1 MTKLKKFL
9 TIFLIFFVTF
19 LVLFTNKASA
29 GNIGNSFKIINGY
42 INGDKNRY
50 WRNELFCIEHGA
62 NFTDTDTTYDLT
74 LTDTVTY
81 RSDSTDAF
89 ERGIA
94 YIIYTAANT
103 EMEYENSK
111 HKMNCYGWNKNA
123 GKYNGNEYQ
132 QALWKFLKNSKHPAK
147 APFTGCKT
155 AEVTENVL
163 AETAGIFNTAE
174 NIGITNFS
182 NKAYITINNFVID
195 GSTGHFTVQQLS
207 DKAIINNI
215 TITYDNAEN
224 YTGKLYTNKEKTT
237 TINKENIKEG
247 MTVYMD
253 INNNKKVRN
262 IAVSAKTPASGYS
275 VTIYRYG
282 NGDAQDL
289 IYTEAKNGDETTAT
303 GTATPKYVGYQLE
316 IQKVDYDNPNILLN
330 NCEFAIYLDA
340 NDNKNDGWLGYNETK
355 HVVEMRKSY
364 SQSYKFITGKKFED
378 NDKKSYCNLAM
389 KNGGIK
395 LDNILPGTYYIFET
409 KTKEGDARYSLDS
422 QFGYK
427 DEKNIPQG
435 TGITGEYA
443 YCGFLEVV
451 KKGSEYEKFIIPN
464 RKTTELK
471 ITKIDEKKGT
481 PIEGVGIKILV
492 DKAEYSKQMGND
504 LNVKFVWLKQ
514 DGTFTTDYKEAYE
527 FKTNAKGKI
536 SIKRVPYGKYYIYEV
551 TPAENYSL
559 SRQNGYNDGKPDE
572 YKGEFPKEWV
582 YLGTQT
588 IKQKIEKGIINYEPK
603 KGKGII
609 EEGVYTIAAFTNNG
623 FVLDVESGAS
633 ISGANVQIYQKNGT
647 NAQRYRFIHVGNDY
661 YRIQNVNSG
670 KYLDLAGAICK
681 EGSNIQQYESNNSD
695 AQLWKVTRADN
706 SNGYVIK
713 SKRNEKFCIGIDGSK
728 IENNVNVELQNYVK
742 GKSNQT
748 FSLKLLYKEE
758 TYTIASSMDE
768 MFVLDIAGGSKLS
781 GANTRIYYNNGTNA
795 QKYRLIYVGDGYYM
809 IENVNSGKYLD
820 LSGGMIREYQNI
832 YQYEANYTDAQL
844 WKITQE
850 KDPSGYIMYV
860 IKPKGSDNYC
870 IGVNGNIAINGAN
883 IELQKYLTNK
893 GKDNKENVYS
903 QRFVFYENDIT
914 QYSIAPSA
922 PVSEKDT
929 KTVVNGCYLSLG
941 ASPMAKSSIGTKTN
955 VGETEN
961 FQIVRA
967 IYQHWTEPTYFIYN
981 RKGELVFDV
990 QGSSVKPVKNKEGFW
1005 CGTVQTY
1012 TNNRTGAQ
1020 KWKLQDGSSNG
1031 HIDNISSISDL
1042 DTGHTL
1048 KFISSADE
1056 EHKTV
1061 LNLIGNKIENKI
1073 QVYTDDGTDACK
1085 FVVKKTNNGSLVSPV
1100 EIESTEQEIAHRT
1113 ITFEAVN
1120 KEGGKIT
1127 IIKQDKDEVSKK
1139 LQGAEFKIYKE
1150 NGGWLIQNDEETS
1163 YNTDYSKATA
1173 FVTDKSGQRVID
1185 NLDFGNY
1192 YIYETKAPT
1201 NYSLSAQEG
1210 YLKAEK
1216 GSDSITDKEWVYAGT
1231 CKIEKTKGEVEV
1243 PLVNERLGSL
1253 SITKQDSDTKEKLV
1267 GTEFKLYAT
1276 NLNTNIIAGGKGWVT
1291 LNNGQIGYS
1300 TDYNNANA
1308 FTTNNEGTVLVE
1320 NLSYGTYYIYETK
1333 APTGYNIKEQDS
1345 YHVQQEGSTT
1355 IPQDQDWVAFD
1366 NRQISSQNKDAK
1378 VTLNNHKYTKIKGRV
1393 WQDNPDGKANA
1404 YNNIYDGK
1412 AWTSQDQNI
1421 TNDSLISGI
1430 TVNLYSNKN
1439 GNDELISTTTTGE
1452 NGEYEFEKKTEGEHK
1467 GDKLTYLELENS
1479 YVEFL
1484 YDNTQYV
1491 LTTPFVGDDMTVNSK
1506 AQAKEIITTGG
1517 EHNMGE
1523 LYDGNLGLNE
1533 GKFPG
1538 KAVTYQE
1545 NDGQTQQKIT
1555 EYYNNDT
1562 YTIENINLGL
1572 IKKLPNEFAV
1582 NQELEYVK
1590 IVRENYTFTYK
1601 YGENAVIDED
1611 TQKTQSTIAFQNSK
1625 RTFTHAVYPSDIKYN
1640 IANGLDENDA
1650 NSYKIYVVY
1659 KIGVKNTTPHDNPDL
1674 YQEDKF
1680 YLTSLV
1686 NTYDTTRLQLSTDEI
1701 GNDVENAQFKLWS
1714 NNDGQ
1719 ATYDLANTNNVYKDG
1734 LAKNETKESYIQFK
1748 VTQNALTDLITKNTE
1763 ENFVET
1769 PTSVNAKGY
1778 HIYKRNDKN
1787 WKDKE
1792 LYTHRTI
1799 DSEANDGALFIKWKL
1814 ADTRKISGVVFED
1827 TKVNQLKDEEEN
1839 SRENERIGNG
1849 KLDIDENNGTYKEN
1863 TVSDVIVSLMDAETK
1878 KVAKV
1883 YNGDLVRGADGIWTA
1898 TSRDAIVKVKD
1909 DGSYEIPDVVPGRYY
1924 LKFTYGNGETEYTD
1938 LNGNKIKIESKIKG
1952 QEDPIKSYLYKST
1965 IITGA
1970 AYDANS
1976 ENEKTWFLKS
1986 IDEGV
1991 YSIAVD
1997 DENEINNRIGIAQD
2011 NLKTEL
2017 NYDYT
2022 TKQSSS
2028 TINAN
2033 SPIMNIQFEY
2043 ISEKEIDANLL
2054 RNDPNNQNP
2063 LRTNCTGMSF
2073 GIIERPHVNIEL
2085 EKKIKNVKLTLQNGT
2100 TIINGDPKD
2109 KNVSPNLA
2117 SIDDS
2122 NAKLELD
2129 SSYIYGSNA
2138 VVTYTL
2144 SAENKS
2150 ELDYATPEYYKYGE
2164 NKDNLVTTTV
2174 TKIADYIN
2182 NQNASYENQS
2192 ENVKVLN
2199 DTEKN
2204 NYFSAEVSNKNKNYK
2219 QTVFITDK
2227 ALLPEA
2233 ATPDDLSKSRTDE
2246 YEFTVN
2252 NLLSTSDGALGWE
2265 SYAEIIG
2272 ITNITLTPQSVSK
2285 SGNYVVGDNSTKE
2298 ADTAEATISIYSSTG
2313 ENRNLVIYYVTG
2325 GALLI
2330 IAVGIVLIKKF
2341 VIKTK

>member
-29 GNIGNSFKIINGY
+29 ESLGDSFTIENDIIKDSSISSLNG
-42 INGDKNRY
+42 KN
-50 WRNELFCIEHGA
+50 WRDVLFCIEHNAGFSNSA
-62 NFTDTDTTYDLT
+62 TYTASLYSETDTI
-74 LTDTVTY
+74 Y
-81 RSDSTDAF
+81 RSDSNNPF

-94 YIIYTAANT
+94 YILYKAYQN
-103 EMEYENSK
+103 N
-111 HKMNCYGWNKNA
+111 MNCYGWNTN
-123 GKYNGNEYQ
+123 GGERYNGNEYQ
-132 QALWKFLKNSKHPAK
+132 QALWKYLWRNRESSYYKNSIFKGSDL
-147 APFTGCKT
+147 APVNDELSTTYTDETEKLYNEAIDINYNFTDFST
-155 AEVTENVL
+155 QAEVKVKDFIME
-163 AETAGIFNTAE
+163 
-174 NIGITNFS
+174 
-182 NKAYITINNFVID
+182 
-195 GSTGHFTVQQLS
+195 GSTGSFVISKLSKNAKVTEIEVTWSDGKSEKYTGSHPNFQLTNLS
-207 DKAIINNI
+207 NGLNGIAKDSKINI
-215 TITYDNAEN
+215 T
-224 YTGKLYTNKEKTT
+224 
-237 TINKENIKEG
+237 
-247 MTVYMD
+247 
-253 INNNKKVRN
+253 NKKDYK
-262 IAVSAKTPASGYS
+262 ISKIEVSAKCQKSGYA
-275 VTIYRYG
+275 VRIYRYG
-282 NGDAQDL
+282 IGDAQDL
-289 IYTEAKNGDETTAT
+289 IYTEIIEPEEKTNSCSVEAV
-303 GTATPKYVGYQLE
+303 YRGYQL
-316 IQKVDYDNPNILLN
+316 QLRKVDHANQNILLN
-330 NCEFAIYLDA
+330 NCGFAIYLDVDENSKDRNNA
-340 NDNKNDGWLGYNETK
+340 NDGWLGYDTNK
-355 HVVEMRKSY
+355 KNVEFGKTY
-364 SQSYKFITGKKFED
+364 AESYKFITGE
-378 NDKKSYCNLAM
+378 NYCNVGNR
-389 KNGGIK
+389 NGSIV
-395 LDNILPGTYYIFET
+395 LNNLVPGTYYIFET
-409 KTKEGDARYSLDS
+409 QAKKGYSLDS
-422 QFGYK
+422 QFWYNKIEGNFTFPKGKEITENYVYGGNILIEEDDK
-427 DEKNIPQG
+427 GSGFSEKNTKI
-435 TGITGEYA
+435 IT
-443 YCGFLEVV
+443 
-451 KKGSEYEKFIIPN
+451 N

-471 ITKIDEKKGT
+471 IVKRDEKNAEKT
-481 PIEGVGIKILV
+481 IAGVGIKILV
-492 DKAEYSKQMGND
+492 EKIEHADYMGEFKD
-504 LNVKFVWLKQ
+504 IKFVWLKR
-514 DGTFTTDYKEAYE
+514 DGSFSTDCNDPECE
-527 FKTNAKGKI
+527 FITDSKGEI
-536 SIKRVPYGKYYIYEV
+536 NIKGVPYGKYYIYEV
-551 TPAENYSL
+551 TPADNYSL
-559 SRQNGYNDGKPDE
+559 SRQKGYKQGKPTGYEGTFPEERADLNPYYLDKNLKPIIIKDE
-572 YKGEFPKEWV
+572 EH
-582 YLGTQT
+582 
-588 IKQKIEKGIINYEPK
+588 GIIK
-603 KGKGII
+603 
-609 EEGVYTIAAFTNNG
+609 
-623 FVLDVESGAS
+623 
-633 ISGANVQIYQKNGT
+633 
-647 NAQRYRFIHVGNDY
+647 
-661 YRIQNVNSG
+661 
-670 KYLDLAGAICK
+670 
-681 EGSNIQQYESNNSD
+681 
-695 AQLWKVTRADN
+695 
-706 SNGYVIK
+706 
-713 SKRNEKFCIGIDGSK
+713 DG
-728 IENNVNVELQNYVK
+728 
-742 GKSNQT
+742 
-748 FSLKLLYKEE
+748 
-758 TYTIASSMDE
+758 TYTIASSMNE
-768 MFVLDIAGGSKLS
+768 IYVIDIAGGSQDS
-781 GANTRIYYNNGTNA
+781 GANARIYYNNGTDA
-795 QKYRLIYVGDGYYM
+795 QKYEFIYVGDGYYM
-809 IENVNSGKYLD
+809 IKNVNSGKFLD
-820 LSGGMIREYQNI
+820 LSGGIIDKHRNI
-832 YQYEANYTDAQL
+832 HQYAVNYTNAQL

-850 KDPSGYIMYV
+850 TDPTGYIMYV
-860 IKPKGSDNYC
+860 IKPKGNDNYC
-870 IGVNGNIAINGAN
+870 IGVNGNLADNGAN
-883 IELQKYLTNK
+883 IELQEFKANK
-893 GKDNKENVYS
+893 GTQNKDNVYS
-903 QRFVFYENDIT
+903 QRFTFYENDIT
-914 QYSIAPSA
+914 QYSIKPFNPKAPA
-922 PVSEKDT
+922 DDNTQNVSKHYVSLKSTNIRSEIFTQQKDKLGEK
-929 KTVVNGCYLSLG
+929 
-941 ASPMAKSSIGTKTN
+941 
-955 VGETEN
+955 ET

-967 IYQHWTEPTYFIYN
+967 IYKEWTTPRYFIYN
-981 RKGELVFDV
+981 RKAQFVFDV
-990 QGSSVKPVKNKEGFW
+990 AGSKVTEVENKENVWKGKLQLY
-1005 CGTVQTY
+1005 TV
-1012 TNNRTGAQ
+1012 NKTGAQ
-1020 KWKLQDGSSNG
+1020 KWKLQDGKEAKGSTNY
-1031 HIDNISSISDL
+1031 INNISSIEDL
-1042 DTGHTL
+1042 NTGHTL
-1048 KFISSADE
+1048 KFISDA
-1056 EHKTV
+1056 
-1061 LNLIGNKIENKI
+1061 NENKPTAFNLVGNVVGKNL

-1085 FVVKKTNNGSLVSPV
+1085 FVVKKINNGSLVKPL
-1100 EIESTEQEIAHRT
+1100 ETENSQRT

-1120 KEGGKIT
+1120 KEGGDGKIT
-1127 IIKQDKDEVSKK
+1127 IIKQDKDNSKM

-1150 NGGWLIQNDEETS
+1150 NGGWVTQDGEEIS

-1173 FVTDKSGQRVID
+1173 FVTDENGQKVINNLYLGDYYIYETKAPANYSLSQQEGYLRGEKGSESITDKEWVYAGNCKIDKTSKEIELPLKNEKRGSITIIKQDKD
-1185 NLDFGNY
+1185 NSEKLQGAEFKIYNENVGWLTQNGKKIEYNKDYSKATAFVTNENGKIEINNIDLGNY

-1201 NYSLSAQEG
+1201 NYYLGVQEG
-1210 YLKAEK
+1210 YRKADE
-1216 GSDSITDKEWVYAGT
+1216 GSESITEKDWVYVGSY
-1231 CKIEKTKGEVEV
+1231 KIDKTHKEIEV
-1243 PLVNERLGSL
+1243 PLKNDKHIGSL
-1253 SITKQDSDTKEKLV
+1253 TITKQDSDTKEKLV

-1355 IPQDQDWVAFD
+1355 IPQDQDWVALG
-1366 NRQISSQNKDAK
+1366 NGQISSQNKEVK

-1479 YVEFL
+1479 YVEFV

-1491 LTTPFVGDDMTVNSK
+1491 LATPFVGDDMTVNSK
-1506 AQAKEIITTGG
+1506 AQAKEINTTGG

-1590 IVRENYTFTYK
+1590 IVKENYTFTYK

-1640 IANGLDENDA
+1640 IANGLDENADGA
-1650 NSYKIYVVY
+1650 YKIYVVY
-1659 KIGVKNTTPHDNPDL
+1659 KIGVKNTTPHNNPDL

-1686 NTYDTTRLQLSTDEI
+1686 NTYDTTRLQLSADEI
-1701 GNDVENAQFKLWS
+1701 GNEDENAQFRLWS
-1714 NNDGQ
+1714 NNNGQ
-1719 ATYDLANTNNVYKDG
+1719 ATYDLTNTNNVYKDG

-1748 VTQNALTDLITKNTE
+1748 VTQSALIDLITKSNE
-1763 ENFVET
+1763 ERESIFANA
-1769 PTSVNAKGY
+1769 PTKVNAKGY

-1792 LYTHRTI
+1792 LYTHRTT
-1799 DSEANDGALFIKWKL
+1799 DTEANDGALFIKWKL

-1827 TKVNQLKDEEEN
+1827 TKVNQIKDEEQN

-1883 YNGDLVRGADGIWTA
+1883 YNGDLVRGADGIWKA

-1924 LKFTYGNGETEYTD
+1924 LKFTYGNGKTEYTD
-1938 LNGNKIKIESKIKG
+1938 LNGNKIEEIATKIKG
-1952 QEDPIKSYLYKST
+1952 QEEPIKSYLYKST

-1997 DENEINNRIGIAQD
+1997 DENEINNRIERD
-2011 NLKTEL
+2011 NLNKEL

-2043 ISEKEIDANLL
+2043 IPETEIDANLL

-2085 EKKIKNVKLTLQNGT
+2085 QKKIKNVKLTLQNGT

-2164 NKDNLVTTTV
+2164 DKNNLVTTTV

-2199 DTEKN
+2199 DTEKD
-2204 NYFSAEVSNKNKNYK
+2204 NYFLTDVSNKNKNYK

-2233 ATPDDLSKSRTDE
+2233 ATPDDLSRSRTDE

-2313 ENRNLVIYYVTG
+2313 ENRNLVIYYVIG